1 MQALVSAHSGLRW
14 IALLLLL
21 LAIINAF
28 TAKNYEK
35 KHRLVNLFSMITFH
49 TQLVLGIILYFL
61 SDKVQFTEGWMKQAM
76 YRFYGM
82 EHLTGMLL
90 AIIAITIGHSKSKKG
105 ADAAAKFKAIKL
117 WYVLALILVVAFIPW
132 PFRTEL
138 GAGWF

>member
-35 KHRLVNLFSMITFH
+35 KHRLVNLFTMITFH

-61 SDKVQFTEGWMKQAM
+61 SDKVQFTEGWMKQTM
-76 YRFYGM
+76 YSFYGM

-105 ADAAAKFKAIKL
+105 ADAAAKFKAIKR